1 MAKKIKEGTKVRCRH
16 NGGEISVA
24 HVESIEMCECGEEY
38 GTMVDEVDFN
48 KRCENFAEN
57 YHYIICLDNN
67 KWCYGEQIL
76 AIVED

>member
-1 MAKKIKEGTKVRCRH
+1 
-16 NGGEISVA
+16 
-24 HVESIEMCECGEEY
+24 
-38 GTMVDEVDFN
+38 MVDEVDFN